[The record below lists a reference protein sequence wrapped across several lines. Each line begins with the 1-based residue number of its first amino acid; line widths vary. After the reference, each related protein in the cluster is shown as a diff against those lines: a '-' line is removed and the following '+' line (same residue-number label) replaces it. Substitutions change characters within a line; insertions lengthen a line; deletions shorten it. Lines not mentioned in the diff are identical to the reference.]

1 MSRYLLK
8 FALRSL
14 LALSLLAGAS
24 AGAAAQTRA
33 WLERS
38 AVRAGETATLNV
50 EISGAVGGA
59 PDYAP
64 LQADFDVVGSSVDT
78 RIEPGAQGM
87 VARSRYTVVL
97 RPRRSGRLTVPSL
110 SVAGTRTTPLE
121 LSVEAEPAPAP
132 DQGGGS
138 ADLFIDAAPDDSN
151 PYVQQAVGWVV
162 RLYAANQVLG
172 GKIDQAVPDGA
183 SLTKVGDDIQYQRT
197 INGQVYTVVERRF
210 LLVPERSGPLSMP
223 AAVFEGRVGTT
234 LIEQLMGSGGDNR
247 RAVSRARTLQV
258 RPAPADAPQP
268 WLPLRS
274 LSLSYRST
282 PQQLRVGNSA
292 SLIVE
297 ASVDGAGLA
306 QMPELQLPPID
317 GVQVFADP
325 VQADETFVGGRP
337 RVKLTR
343 KFSLVPSR
351 EGEVRLEGLRLDWWD
366 VTARAARTASL
377 PPLSWTVGRGVGGAA
392 APATNPAVAAAR
404 NDATGAASAAP
415 AGAAD
420 DGAATGGAV
429 PKGWAVATALFALL
443 WLGTLIWAL
452 QLRARPRAAALPAA
466 APAPGQAAP
475 ASLKL
480 NLPALRD
487 LIDRGDFEHIASVL
501 RGLASPPAADDDEL
515 VERLADPAQRDAVQA
530 LRRARW
536 GGGDGVAARNRLRAA
551 FAQGPQWRQNAAQRP
566 SPLPPLY
573 PPGK

>member
-8 FALRSL
+8 FALFL
-14 LALSLLAGAS
+14 LLAGFS
-24 AGAAAQTRA
+24 AGAAAQARA
-33 WLERS
+33 WLDRTS
-38 AVRAGETATLNV
+38 IRAGETATLNV
-50 EISGAVGGA
+50 ETTAAVGGA
-59 PDYAP
+59 PDFAP
-64 LQADFDVVGSSVDT
+64 LAANFETVGTSSDT
-78 RIEPGAQGM
+78 RIEPGPHGM
-87 VARSRYTVVL
+87 VARTRYSVEL
-97 RPRRSGRLTVPSL
+97 RPLRSGRIQIPGLN
-110 SVAGTRTTPLE
+110 VAGARTQPLE
-121 LSVEAEPAPAP
+121 LYVEAAAAPPPEPAVGAS
-132 DQGGGS
+132 DV
-138 ADLFIDAAPDDSN
+138 FIDAVPDDSN

-162 RLYAANQVLG
+162 RLYASSQVLG

-183 SLTKVGDDIQYQRT
+183 SLTKVGDDVQYQRT
-197 INGQVYTVVERRF
+197 INGQLFTVVERRF
-210 LLVPERSGPLSMP
+210 LLVPERSGALTMP

-234 LIEQLMGSGGDNR
+234 LIEQLTGSGGDAR
-247 RAVSRARTLQV
+247 RAVSRTRSLQV
-258 RPAPADAPQP
+258 RPVPADAPQP

-274 LSLSYRST
+274 LTLSYRST

-292 SLIVE
+292 SVIVE

-306 QMPELQLPPID
+306 QMPELQLPPMD

-377 PPLSWTVGRGVGGAA
+377 PPLSWTVGRGIGGTGSA
-392 APATNPAVAAAR
+392 APAVNPAVAAAR
-404 NDATGAASAAP
+404 SDAADAASADPAPADAAP
-415 AGAAD
+415 AGA
-420 DGAATGGAV
+420 V
-429 PKGWAVATALFALL
+429 HKGWAIAAVLFALL
-443 WLGTLIWAL
+443 WLGTLVWAL
-452 QLRARPRAAALPAA
+452 QLRAQPRAAAASAAPAA
-466 APAPGQAAP
+466 APGQAAAAP
-475 ASLKL
+475 LKL
-480 NLPALRD
+480 NLPALRE
-487 LIDRGDFEHIASVL
+487 LIDRGDFDHIASVL

-551 FAQGPQWRQNAAQRP
+551 FAAQGPQWRQGAARSA

-573 PPGK
+573 PPAG

>member
-8 FALRSL
+8 FVLRSL

-33 WLERS
+33 WLERN
-38 AVRAGETATLNV
+38 AIRAGETATLNV
-50 EISGAVGGA
+50 EISGSVGGA
-59 PDYAP
+59 PDYSP
-64 LQADFDVVGSSVDT
+64 LETDFDLVGSSVDT

-97 RPRRSGRLTVPSL
+97 RPRGSGRLTIPSL

-121 LSVEAEPAPAP
+121 LSVEAAPAAAP
-132 DQGGGS
+132 DQAVGS
-138 ADLFIDAAPDDSN
+138 SDLFIDAAPDDSN

-292 SLIVE
+292 SLVVE

-317 GVQVFADP
+317 GVQVFAEP
-325 VQADETFVGGRP
+325 VQSDENFANGRP

-351 EGEVRLEGLRLDWWD
+351 TGDARLDGLRLAWWD
-366 VTARAARTASL
+366 VGSGTARSTQL
-377 PPLSWTVGRGVGGAA
+377 PALNWKIAA
-392 APATNPAVAAAR
+392 ADGSTPAPLPA
-404 NDATGAASAAP
+404 P
-415 AGAAD
+415 AAD
-420 DGAATGGAV
+420 DGKARSNASPIAAIAQDPAARWWALAALVFAALWLATLVWALHLRAHPVAAGAGGAKSV
-429 PKGWAVATALFALL
+429 PVAGEPPAAPPPGRRGGALRQVLDSGDF
-443 WLGTLIWAL
+443 GDV
-452 QLRARPRAAALPAA
+452 AAALC
-466 APAPGQAAP
+466 
-475 ASLKL
+475 
-480 NLPALRD
+480 AL
-487 LIDRGDFEHIASVL
+487 AT
-501 RGLASPPAADDDEL
+501 PPAADVDE
-515 VERLADPAQRDAVQA
+515 VIARLDDPAQREALQA
-530 LRRARW
+530 MQRARW
-536 GGGDGVAARNRLRAA
+536 AGGDGPAARAQLRSA
-551 FAQGPQWRQNAAQRP
+551 FAQGPRWRAVATVAA

-573 PPGK
+573 PPG